1 MAEQK
6 ESRLNEFLENP
17 ERSLWSIAIP
27 VIAGMAI
34 QTFYSIVDMLFIGQ
48 LGGSSIAAVAFNM
61 PLYFFVMGITF
72 GIGTGI
78 TATIARAIGE
88 EDKEKADNAAK
99 HGLLI
104 ALFMGVT
111 LTFFGLLTG
120 KKVLSMLGSPE
131 ELIDESWSYLRVTCY
146 GMMFIVFSI
155 VFRSILAGEGDMKFP
170 VMVAA
175 TGTILNIILDPIFI
189 FDLDEYGGFGLGM
202 GVKGAA
208 AASVVSQ
215 MIVFFIFIFMLFFK
229 DHAYISFDMQNF
241 TFSKDVMKEIL
252 VVGIPSS
259 ISMIIMSFGQGV
271 FNYIL
276 IIGYGPDAV
285 AAYTISGRLDMLM
298 FLPIMGIATGLVTT
312 VGMFAGAKR
321 FDKVKS
327 IIIYAISR
335 AFVIVAIASS
345 IVYLLAPSI
354 ISLFTDDQNIKNIGV
369 SALRT
374 LCFTYPF
381 VGIAMPCG
389 RIMQGLGQG
398 IPVLVITALRVLL
411 VSAPLAYYFA
421 IIDSRDIVWVWY
433 SIAISVS
440 VSAIVGPLWVRKTIN
455 EMENSSESLSN

>member
-17 ERSLWSIAIP
+17 ERSLWSIALP
-27 VIAGMAI
+27 VIVGMAV

-88 EDKEKADNAAK
+88 QDKKKADDAAK

-104 ALFMGVT
+104 ALFMGVS
-111 LTFFGLLTG
+111 LTVLGLLTG
-120 KKVLSMLGSPE
+120 KKVLAMLGSPS

-146 GMMFIVFSI
+146 GMIFIVFSI

-189 FDLDEYGGFGLGM
+189 FDLDEYGGFGLDM

-215 MIVFFIFIFMLFFK
+215 MIVFFIFIFMLLFK
-229 DHAYISFDMQNF
+229 DHAYITFDMQNF
-241 TFSKDVMKEIL
+241 TFSKDIMKEIL

-259 ISMIIMSFGQGV
+259 VSMIIMSFGQGV

-276 IIGYGPDAV
+276 IIGYGPNAV

-321 FDKVKS
+321 YDKVRS
-327 IIIYAISR
+327 IINYAISR

-345 IVYLLAPSI
+345 IVYVLAPSI
-354 ISLFTDDQNIKNIGV
+354 ISLFTNDENIKEIGV

-411 VSAPLAYYFA
+411 ISAPLAYYFA

-440 VSAIVGPLWVRKTIN
+440 VSAIVGPLWVRRTIN
-455 EMENSSESLSN
+455 EMEDSSPSLSD

>member
-17 ERSLWSIAIP
+17 ERSLWSIALP
-27 VIAGMAI
+27 VIVGMAV

-88 EDKEKADNAAK
+88 QDKKKADDAAK

-104 ALFMGVT
+104 ALFMGVSLT
-111 LTFFGLLTG
+111 LLGLLTG
-120 KKVLSMLGSPE
+120 KKVLAMLGSPS

-146 GMMFIVFSI
+146 GMIFIVFSI

-189 FDLDEYGGFGLGM
+189 FDLDEYGGFGLDM

-215 MIVFFIFIFMLFFK
+215 MIVFFIFIFMLIFK
-229 DHAYISFDMQNF
+229 DHAYITFDMQNF

-259 ISMIIMSFGQGV
+259 VSMIIMSFGQGV

-276 IIGYGPDAV
+276 IIGYGPNAV

-321 FDKVKS
+321 YDKVRS
-327 IIIYAISR
+327 IINYAISR

-345 IVYLLAPSI
+345 IVYVLAPSI
-354 ISLFTDDQNIKNIGV
+354 ISLFTNDENIEEIGV

-411 VSAPLAYYFA
+411 ISAPLAYYFA
-421 IIDSRDIVWVWY
+421 IIDSRDVVWVWY

-440 VSAIVGPLWVRKTIN
+440 VSAIVGPLWVRRTIN
-455 EMENSSESLSN
+455 EMEDSSPSLSD

>member
-88 EDKEKADNAAK
+88 EDKEKADNSAK

-111 LTFFGLLTG
+111 LTFFGLLTC

-189 FDLDEYGGFGLGM
+189 FDLDEYGGFGLDM

-208 AASVVSQ
+208 AASGVSQ
-215 MIVFFIFIFMLFFK
+215 MIVFFIFKTFNLVCGIFFLSPLK
-229 DHAYISFDMQNF
+229 YKEPKAYFP
-241 TFSKDVMKEIL
+241 
-252 VVGIPSS
+252 VGVFLSPSS
-259 ISMIIMSFGQGV
+259 LFLENPFLPTQHLNLNSSKISVCLSFTVIIILLINDFKPN
-271 FNYIL
+271 FNYL
-276 IIGYGPDAV
+276 
-285 AAYTISGRLDMLM
+285 
-298 FLPIMGIATGLVTT
+298 
-312 VGMFAGAKR
+312 
-321 FDKVKS
+321 
-327 IIIYAISR
+327 
-335 AFVIVAIASS
+335 
-345 IVYLLAPSI
+345 
-354 ISLFTDDQNIKNIGV
+354 
-369 SALRT
+369 
-374 LCFTYPF
+374 
-381 VGIAMPCG
+381 
-389 RIMQGLGQG
+389 
-398 IPVLVITALRVLL
+398 
-411 VSAPLAYYFA
+411 
-421 IIDSRDIVWVWY
+421 
-433 SIAISVS
+433 
-440 VSAIVGPLWVRKTIN
+440 
-455 EMENSSESLSN
+455 